1 MKVELRQLR
10 HVLAIERHRNF
21 ARAAEALALTQPA
34 LTRSLQSLESD
45 LGARLFDRDRSRVE
59 PTPIGARFIER
70 ARLLL
75 NQARDLEQDMSQ
87 MLGLEVGLLRLGAG
101 PYPAEM
107 SVARSIGRLVQR
119 HPRLLVDFAISDWPG
134 LTRRVLEGDIE
145 LAVADTSLALADDRL
160 IVEALPR
167 HQLQLFCRAG
177 HPLAGKPS
185 LDLAE
190 ARSYPLV
197 GNALPP
203 HLVNLSA
210 QDNRGLRASLPEGT
224 TAPEIRV
231 DSFALILPIVL
242 ESDALSTATAVQLE
256 PWLRNGQLRV
266 LPFRAN
272 WLRLNYGFITLRDRM
287 LSPAAEL
294 FMRLVRQI
302 ETEVAARNRELT
314 DGLLPPQTPGN
325 RRHRSGEVT

>member
-59 PTPIGARFIER
+59 PTPLGARFIER

-242 ESDALSTATAVQLE
+242 SSDAISGAVPSQIRGPLDRGEVLLLPLE
-256 PWLRNGQLRV
+256 LPWLRTSYGIIRL
-266 LPFRAN
+266 AN
-272 WLRLNYGFITLRDRM
+272 RTP
-287 LSPAAEL
+287 SPAAAA
-294 FMRLVRQI
+294 FI
-302 ETEVAARNRELT
+302 EILREVEAGIE
-314 DGLLPPQTPGN
+314 
-325 RRHRSGEVT
+325 